1 VTGVR
6 AVRVAVA
13 APNRAAAEAGV
24 QAGAQGGNAV
34 DAAVAAVLVALS
46 SEPGVASL
54 GGGAFLTIAPADS
67 AAMITVDGA
76 VSMPGIGL
84 NDDAFGRGLR
94 DVLFSYGGGTAMSVG
109 HGSVGT
115 PGALAAIEL
124 AHRRFGR
131 MPWREVVHPARE
143 VAAAGFPLGKAAADY
158 LEHAREPVFGWN
170 PEAHRALHRP
180 DGRPLGFAETVRI
193 EGLADFLDAVAEQGP
208 DALYRGEVAGEI
220 AADMAEHGGLVTE
233 ADLDAYRPE
242 VRDALPVHVGR
253 WLLGTNPAPSIGGP
267 VLAAM
272 LLLMDGRPVQWRTA
286 RHSASASLRLGGVA
300 APRSHGEWSLADV
313 RHLIAVQLA
322 VLRHRA
328 VTLDLTH
335 ERDEAV
341 SDLLGGVLESGMEW
355 MRGSP
360 STLHVSA
367 VDAEGTACSVTASSG
382 YGSGVIAPGTGVWLN
397 NCLGEHELN
406 RTGVHEL
413 PPGTRLATNMAPTV
427 GRRSDGAVLAA
438 GGPGADRITTSLLQ
452 VLSPLLAGVD
462 LDSARLQRVVDR
474 PRLHVRLDP
483 DPDALVVDHEQDLP
497 RAWRIPLDGPAARA
511 RWVEHPAASMY
522 FGGVTLAAREASG
535 TLAAAADPRRA
546 GRVAID

>member
-1 VTGVR
+1 VTGAS

-13 APNRAAAEAGV
+13 APNQAAADAGV
-24 QAGAQGGNAV
+24 QAGARGGNAV
-34 DAAVAAVLVALS
+34 DAAVAAVLVALT

-67 AAMITVDGA
+67 SAMVTVDGA
-76 VSMPGIGL
+76 VSMPGHGL
-84 NDDAFGRGLR
+84 GADAFGGGLR

-115 PGALAAIEL
+115 PGGLAAIEL
-124 AHRRFGR
+124 AHCTFGR
-131 MPWREVVHPARE
+131 IPWREVVHPARD

-170 PEAHRALHRP
+170 PEARRTLHHP
-180 DGRPLGFAETVRI
+180 AGRPLGPGEAVRI
-193 EGLADFLDAVAEQGP
+193 EGLADFLDALADEGP
-208 DALYRGEVAGEI
+208 AVLYRGEVARAI

-233 ADLDAYRPE
+233 EDLAAYRPE
-242 VRDALPVHVGR
+242 VRDALTFPVGR
-253 WLLGTNPAPSIGGP
+253 WRLGTNPAPSIGGP

-272 LLLMDGRPVQWRTA
+272 LLLMDGRPARWRTA
-286 RHSASASLRLGGVA
+286 RQSASALLRSGRVA
-300 APRSHGEWSLADV
+300 APRAPGEWSLADV

-322 VLRHRA
+322 VLRHRTT
-328 VTLDLTH
+328 TLDLTQ

-341 SDLLGGVLESGMEW
+341 TELLDGVLESGIGW

-367 VDAEGTACSVTASSG
+367 VDAEGAACSVTASSG

-406 RTGVHEL
+406 RTGAHGL
-413 PPGTRLATNMAPTV
+413 PPGARLASNMAPTV

-452 VLSPLLAGVD
+452 VLSPLMARGE
-462 LDSARLQRVVDR
+462 LDAARLQRLVDR

-483 DPDALVVDHEQDLP
+483 DPDTLVVDHEEDLP
-497 RAWRIPLDGPAARA
+497 PGWRVPLDGLAARA

-522 FGGVTLAAREASG
+522 FGGVTLATREVSG
-535 TLAAAADPRRA
+535 ALSAAADARR
-546 GRVAID
+546 GGQVATG